1 MAPQLALRT
10 VPTAGRSSSA
20 SASASASASE
30 KGPALSLVRPRSASP
45 ARSAPT
51 SGASAPVP
59 AGAGGVVV
67 ERHTD
72 DVEEAR
78 SSVGSLFCDHQ
89 LEPRGTEPLSLDLHG
104 FQHSGV
110 GVVRLDYGTDVDIEP
125 GQLESFYLVQVP
137 LAGRAVV
144 RQGGAEVVSTPRTA
158 TVLGPDAPVSMR
170 WDAGTPQLILYA
182 HRSVV
187 AGYAAAALGRKVS
200 SRLDFALDFDL
211 TTPAASA
218 WRRTLGYAAAE
229 VEADSP
235 CLDDARWVRHV
246 RSVLVGQLFEAQRCS
261 LSEELTTGAPA
272 ASPSVAAAKALV
284 DDDPAAPHTVEDLAR
299 HAGISVRA
307 LQEGFRRQLGTTPM
321 EYVRSCRLEAAHRAL
336 RAADPSEASVTDLA
350 TAAGFTHLGRFSVD
364 YRKRFGCS
372 PSATLRA

>member
-1 MAPQLALRT
+1 MTPQLALQT
-10 VPTAGRSSSA
+10 VPTAPTPPRALRSAGRARALSSSP
-20 SASASASASE
+20 SSS
-30 KGPALSLVRPRSASP
+30 PPLSLVKPHDAAP
-45 ARSAPT
+45 ATAPK
-51 SGASAPVP
+51 
-59 AGAGGVVV
+59 GVVV
-67 ERHTD
+67 ERHTH
-72 DVEEAR
+72 DVDEAR
-78 SSVGSLFCDHQ
+78 TSVGQLFCDHR
-89 LEPRGTEPLSLDLHG
+89 LEPRGGSELSLDLRG

-110 GVVRLDYGTDVDIEP
+110 GVVRLDYGTDVQIEP
-125 GQLESFYLVQVP
+125 GRLESFYLVQVP
-137 LAGRAVV
+137 LAGRAAV

-158 TVLGPDAPVSMR
+158 SVLGPDAPVSMR

-229 VEADSP
+229 VDADSP

-246 RSVLVGQLFEAQRCS
+246 RSVLVGQLFEAHRCS

-272 ASPSVAAAKALV
+272 TSRAVAAAKTLV
-284 DDDPAAPHTVEDLAR
+284 DDDPAAAHTVEDLAR
-299 HAGISVRA
+299 HAGVSVRA

-336 RAADPSEASVTDLA
+336 RAADPTEASVTDLA

-372 PSATLRA
+372 PSATLRS

>member
-1 MAPQLALRT
+1 MVAPQLALRT

-20 SASASASASE
+20 SASV

>member
-10 VPTAGRSSSA
+10 VPTAQRPGPPPSST
-20 SASASASASE
+20 
-30 KGPALSLVRPRSASP
+30 
-45 ARSAPT
+45 ARSLTLVTPGRTAP
-51 SGASAPVP
+51 A
-59 AGAGGVVV
+59 AGGGVVV
-67 ERHTD
+67 ESHTH
-72 DVEEAR
+72 DVDEAR

-89 LEPRGTEPLSLDLHG
+89 LEPRGDGPLSLDLHG

-110 GVVRLDYGTDVDIEP
+110 GVVRLDYGTDVEIEP
-125 GQLESFYLVQVP
+125 GRLESFYLVQVP

-235 CLDDARWVRHV
+235 CLDDVRWVRHL

-261 LSEELTTGAPA
+261 LSEELATGAPA
-272 ASPSVAAAKALV
+272 ASPAVAAAKAFV
-284 DDDPAAPHTVEDLAR
+284 DDDPAAAHTVEDLAR
-299 HAGISVRA
+299 HAGVSVRA

-321 EYVRSCRLEAAHRAL
+321 EYVRSCRLEVAHRAL

-350 TAAGFTHLGRFSVD
+350 TAAGFSHLGRFSVD

>member
-10 VPTAGRSSSA
+10 VPAAGRSGPPSSSKA
-20 SASASASASE
+20 PSLA
-30 KGPALSLVRPRSASP
+30 LVRPGSAAP
-45 ARSAPT
+45 A
-51 SGASAPVP
+51 ASA
-59 AGAGGVVV
+59 AGGVVV

-78 SSVGSLFCDHQ
+78 RSVGSLFCDHQ
-89 LEPRGTEPLSLDLHG
+89 LEPRGSEPLSLDLRG

-110 GVVRLDYGTDVDIEP
+110 GVVRLGYGTDVDIEP
-125 GQLESFYLVQVP
+125 GRLESFYLVQVP

-211 TTPAASA
+211 TTPAAGA
-218 WRRTLGYAAAE
+218 WRRALGYAAAE

-261 LSEELTTGAPA
+261 LSEELSTGAPA
-272 ASPSVAAAKALV
+272 ASPAVAAAKALV

-299 HAGISVRA
+299 HAGVSVRA